1 IARRIL
7 RRVHCFLLE
16 LVLSNCLVLKSIV
29 TLLLLFGIWEALASE
44 HGTIGNFAG
53 TGIKGFSG
61 DGGPALSAQLDDP
74 TGIAR
79 GPDGALYIC
88 DTGNHRIRKVTADG
102 IIHTVAGTGEPGW
115 SGDGGPATSAKLN
128 EPYEVRFDSS
138 GNIFW
143 VERLSHS
150 VRKCDAKTALISTI
164 AGTGVAGF
172 SGDGGLAARAALNE
186 PHSIGFDQAGD
197 LYICDVK
204 NHRIRKVQMRTGKIS
219 TFAGTGEKDAF
230 AEGSP
235 FRTA

>member
-1 IARRIL
+1 MTNDEGSQEIRIL
-7 RRVHCFLLE
+7 KASLSRRS
-16 LVLSNCLVLKSIV
+16 LVVSLKLFSAGAMLSNWHVRKSIV
-29 TLLLLFGIWEALASE
+29 TFLLLFGIFRALASE

-61 DGGPALSAQLDDP
+61 DGGPAINAQLNGP

-88 DTGNHRIRKVTADG
+88 DTGNHRLRKVTADG
-102 IIHTVAGTGEPGW
+102 VMHAVAGTGEGGW

-150 VRKCDAKTALISTI
+150 VRKCDAKTGVISTI

-172 SGDGGLAARAALNE
+172 SGDGGPAVRAALNE
-186 PHSIGFDQAGD
+186 P
-197 LYICDVK
+197 
-204 NHRIRKVQMRTGKIS
+204 
-219 TFAGTGEKDAF
+219 
-230 AEGSP
+230 
-235 FRTA
+235 